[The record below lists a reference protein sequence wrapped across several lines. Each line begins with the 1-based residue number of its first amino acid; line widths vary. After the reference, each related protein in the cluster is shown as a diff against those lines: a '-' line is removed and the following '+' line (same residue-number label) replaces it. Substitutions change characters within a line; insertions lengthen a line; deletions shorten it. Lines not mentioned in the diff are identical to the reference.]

1 MKRSVLAILL
11 AVLMTMSLITVGAV
25 AYGENW
31 VEVSTADEL
40 EAALSNGGNIKLADN
55 ISVDTEKDW
64 TVTGAVVLDLN
75 GKCLTSTFNKSSYFL
90 MTVNGGSLTVMD
102 STVDKTGKIE
112 IYGKN
117 SRAIKM
123 DGAGSVFTLE
133 SGTLYADYEVL
144 EVMYNAVNS
153 VVNINGGTMTAK
165 SGNKT
170 LAAYGVGTVVNMTGG
185 ELIMEAGSGQCFYLS
200 GNTPDSW
207 VTFNMSG
214 GKMTSSAAGVYVSNY
229 AAMNISDDAYIESNG
244 SQYGAI
250 YICTYDK
257 EYPSIINIS
266 GGTVKSTGNY
276 AIYSSPY
283 SNNYSDIV
291 ISGGDVLSESSS
303 VPGVSVGSSVT
314 ALITGGTVSGN
325 VDKYVSQSS
334 SVSKDSSGNTVVVP
348 NGTDGSVAVVNGRFY
363 RDLQS
368 AIDEARSGETVQLLE
383 DIDANIN
390 IGADQNITLDLNGCT
405 LDGGT
410 VASKAALTNYGKVV
424 ITDSSE
430 GQNGMIKRSD
440 VGSPAYYTILN
451 EGVMSIQNGNIWN
464 DSGYSDQWSGS
475 SLICNG
481 LKYPATLTISGGY
494 ISQGNF
500 IAVKNDENGILNI
513 TGGTITSNT
522 QAVQNWC
529 EAEISGGE
537 LTGAVTTWAYGSYDG
552 ETVISGGK
560 IDGDVTSS
568 WFSGGGNVVQDG
580 VAPKVTITGG
590 EIKGELYKENATT
603 TSNTE
608 RVPDETEGG
617 SIAVNG
623 GEFENPVQELFLSDA
638 LLYQAKSAD
647 GIYTYHETREE
658 ALEAA
663 GPNGKVTAVTGS
675 DRVTYTVTIVY
686 NNGTLEDKWVV
697 IDGETI
703 TLPDVNNSGYIFLGW
718 RNGNVTYKAGDAV
731 TVTSDMTF
739 TAVWGNLPDVDPE
752 EPEEPEVPDF
762 PFYDVNIRDWYY
774 DAVKYVYNKGLMDG
788 IDTNEFAPNATL
800 TRAMVWTIIARAE
813 GVDTTGGSSWY
824 AKAQEW
830 VVAKGI
836 SDGENPSAAIT
847 RQELVTMLYRLAG
860 EPTVSGS
867 VTAPDAA
874 SVSAWA
880 GDAMVWAM
888 NIGLIEGDENGAVTP
903 TATAT
908 RAQAAAIFMRYIEA

>member
-64 TVTGAVVLDLN
+64 TVTGDVVLDLN

-170 LAAYGVGTVVNMTGG
+170 LGAYGVGTVVNMTGG

-250 YICTYDK
+250 YICTYDE

-390 IGADQNITLDLNGCT
+390 IGAGKNITLDLNGCT

-410 VASKAALTNYGKVV
+410 TASKAALTNYGTVV

-430 GQNGMIKRSD
+430 SQKGMIKRSD
-440 VGSPAYYTILN
+440 IGSPAYYTILN
-451 EGVMSIQNGNIWN
+451 EGVMAIKGGNVWN
-464 DSGYSDQWSGS
+464 DAGYSDKWSGA

-481 LKYPATLTISGGY
+481 LNNAATLTISGGY

-513 TGGTITSNT
+513 TGGTIVSNT

-568 WFSGGGNVVQDG
+568 WFSGGGNMVQDG

-617 SIAVNG
+617 SISVKG
-623 GEFENPVQELFLSDA
+623 GEFDKSVNGIFVDA
-638 LLYQAKSAD
+638 SLKYEAFD
-647 GIYTYHETREE
+647 GDVYTYHKTYAE
-658 ALEAA
+658 AAAAA
-663 GPNGKVTAVTGS
+663 GPCGEVSAIDGG
-675 DRVTYTVTIVY
+675 DRVTHTVALKY
-686 NNGTLEDKWVV
+686 NNGHKDSISTYAH
-697 IDGETI
+697 GENI
-703 TLPDVNNSGYIFLGW
+703 TLPTPNNSGYIFLGW
-718 RNGNVTYKAGDAV
+718 RCGDVTYKAGEAI

-752 EPEEPEVPDF
+752 EPEKPEVPDF

-774 DAVKYVYNKGLMDG
+774 DAVYYVWDKGLMDG
-788 IDTNEFAPNATL
+788 VDTHEFAPNATL

-813 GVDTTGGSSWY
+813 GVDTTGGNSWY

-867 VTAPDAA
+867 VTAPDAE

-880 GDAMVWAM
+880 SDAMVWAM